1 MQGRYLFER
10 FFVKRNDTGDGWYL
24 PVDAPIVSGYSGCP
38 AFNMQG
44 ELIGISNAAFTE
56 DLSGYGFEHLGLLIP
71 IDRVKELIEAHC
83 G

>member
-1 MQGRYLFER
+1 M
-10 FFVKRNDTGDGWYL
+10 K
-24 PVDAPIVSGYSGCP
+24 
-38 AFNMQG
+38 G

-56 DLSGYGFEHLGLLIP
+56 DLSGYGFDHLGLLIP